1 MQAATK
7 TSDSLAMV
15 HAAST
20 LYFVFAAVM
29 DVMNVWLIHSPVSR
43 GFPAALVGL
52 VLLVGPE
59 KQRRLLKLDT
69 KH

>member
-1 MQAATK
+1 MQTATK

-15 HAAST
+15 YAAST
-20 LYFVFAAVM
+20 LYFVFAAAM
-29 DVMNVWLIHSPVSR
+29 DVMNVRLTHSPVSR

-59 KQRRLLKLDT
+59 KQQRLLKLDT
-69 KH
+69 